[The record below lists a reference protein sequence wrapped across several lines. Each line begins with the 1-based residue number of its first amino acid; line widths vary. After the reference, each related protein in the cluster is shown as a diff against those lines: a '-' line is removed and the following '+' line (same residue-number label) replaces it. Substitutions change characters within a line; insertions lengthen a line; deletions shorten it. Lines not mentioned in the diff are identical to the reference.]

1 MQCSFFWVKRLK
13 HPTFSEKMIIKQKTV
28 KKLACTIKI
37 SMYKSVVFLSFFKI
51 NSKFHNF
58 QLNVTIH
65 RCLRNI
71 FLFSLFSF
79 FWEGGD
85 GNKFYAIFK
94 HIFIVFL
101 ECDPLACN
109 REVFLWNRSRN
120 SRKRIPFWQD
130 VSFFVSLYVTWIL
143 SISDILPFQKKFRGK
158 SLKISIINFFHLPSF
173 PSFSCKVVLPIS
185 LENPKDT

>member
-1 MQCSFFWVKRLK
+1 
-13 HPTFSEKMIIKQKTV
+13 MIIKRKTM

-37 SMYKSVVFLSFFKI
+37 SMYKSVVFLSFLKI
-51 NSKFHNF
+51 VNF
-58 QLNVTIH
+58 TIFNWTWQFIDVCEIFFFFFLGGGGLEMSFMPSLSISSSCFLNVIPSPVTEKP
-65 RCLRNI
+65 
-71 FLFSLFSF
+71 F
-79 FWEGGD
+79 FW
-85 GNKFYAIFK
+85 NQ
-94 HIFIVFL
+94 
-101 ECDPLACN
+101 
-109 REVFLWNRSRN
+109 SRN

-143 SISDILPFQKKFRGK
+143 GISDILPFQNKFRGK

>member
-1 MQCSFFWVKRLK
+1 
-13 HPTFSEKMIIKQKTV
+13 MIIKRKTM
-28 KKLACTIKI
+28 KKLASTIKI
-37 SMYKSVVFLSFFKI
+37 SMYKSVVFLSFLKI
-51 NSKFHNF
+51 VNF
-58 QLNVTIH
+58 TIFNWTWPFIDV
-65 RCLRNI
+65 CEI
-71 FLFSLFSF
+71 FF
-79 FWEGGD
+79 FILGGGG

-94 HIFIVFL
+94 HILIVFL

-109 REVFLWNRSRN
+109 REVFFWNQSRN

-158 SLKISIINFFHLPSF
+158 SLKMSIINFFHLPSF

-185 LENPKDT
+185 LENPKDKGRGVFVPSPPPFPL